1 MTEIR
6 EQDGENVR
14 GFIDDIIA
22 SFGKACGQPFGWS
35 QFAFEAIDNGER
47 VGAIVGF
54 RLYDWLYVE
63 YLAVAEPARGT
74 GVGGSLLERAE
85 AHARELELKGV
96 ALDTF
101 RYQAPSYYEA
111 RGYVE
116 HMVVPGETPER
127 DRIFFQKELDGC

>member
-1 MTEIR
+1 MIEIR
-6 EQDGENVR
+6 VQDDENVR
-14 GFIDDIIA
+14 DFIDDIIDR
-22 SFGKACGQPFGWS
+22 FGEARGQPFGYS
-35 QFAFEAIDNGER
+35 QFAFEAVDNGER
-47 VGAIVGF
+47 IGAIVGF

-63 YLAVAEPARGT
+63 YIAVAEPARET
-74 GVGGSLLERAE
+74 GVGSRLLERAE

-116 HMVVPGETPER
+116 QMVIPGKVTER
-127 DRIFFQKELDGC
+127 DRIYLRKKLDI

>member
-6 EQDGENVR
+6 EQDDEHVR
-14 GFIDDIIA
+14 DFIDGIIDQ
-22 SFGKACGQPFGWS
+22 FGEACGQPFGWS
-35 QFAFEAIDNGER
+35 QFAFDAVDGGER
-47 VGAIVGF
+47 IGAIVGV

-74 GVGGSLLERAE
+74 GVGSRLLERAE
-85 AHARELELKGV
+85 EHARELELRGI

-116 HMVVPGETPER
+116 HMVVPGKVPER
-127 DRIFFQKELDGC
+127 DRIFFQKELRAG

>member
-6 EQDGENVR
+6 EQDDENVR
-14 GFIDDIIA
+14 DFIDGIIDQFGEA
-22 SFGKACGQPFGWS
+22 SGQPFGWS
-35 QFAFEAIDNGER
+35 QFAFDAVDSGER
-47 VGAIVGF
+47 IGAIVGF

-63 YLAVAEPARGT
+63 YIAVAEAARGT
-74 GVGGSLLERAE
+74 GVGSRLLERAE
-85 AHARELELKGV
+85 AYARELELRGI

-116 HMVVPGETPER
+116 HMVVPGKVPER
-127 DRIFFQKELDGC
+127 DRIFFQKELGAG